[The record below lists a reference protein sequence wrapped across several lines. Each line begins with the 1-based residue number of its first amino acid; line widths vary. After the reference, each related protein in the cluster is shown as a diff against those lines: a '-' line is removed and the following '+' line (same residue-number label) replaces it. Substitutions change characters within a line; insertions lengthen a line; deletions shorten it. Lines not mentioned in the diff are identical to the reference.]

1 MPPAFLQENGSDRTI
16 LSQPSMDLVIA
27 LLDSNLEPPNQ
38 NILVRLTSAL
48 SACAQL
54 GTLTTSQ
61 RIWAIRKMHKLLM
74 LKLAPKP
81 LDPALNVFLTPLI
94 DCLLKQ
100 YEFEESHVRSGIQLM
115 HSDYLKT
122 LAALACDMQLDTLL
136 VSSDMQK
143 WSWFRRYCSAVRVAQ
158 SIIYRTPLPI
168 SFCAEVRKKIVEM
181 SPTTLIPPIMDTS
194 IHSTASNNSSNAQ
207 ISTTSAPA
215 ALNLSHN
222 ESMHSATSS
231 DGKLIQ
237 IRINFNVDYEFSIL
251 SILSEP
257 HHEGQLPQYLDHVV
271 FKSQHDRQLL
281 QWLNNRPE
289 DWSLSWGGATVIY
302 GFGHNHRGQLGGLEG
317 MKNFIDGQVIL
328 IL

>member
-27 LLDSNLEPPNQ
+27 VLDSNLEPPNQ
-38 NILVRLTSAL
+38 NILLRLASAL

-54 GTLTTSQ
+54 NTLTTSQ

-81 LDPALNVFLTPLI
+81 LDPSLNAFLTPLI

-136 VSSDMQK
+136 VNSDMQK

-158 SIIYRTPLPI
+158 SIIQRTPFPA

-181 SPTTLIPPIMDTS
+181 SPTTQISSAMDTS
-194 IHSTASNNSSNAQ
+194 TQSTASNNSSNAQ
-207 ISTTSAPA
+207 ISSNSAPA
-215 ALNLSHN
+215 VLNPPQIHSN
-222 ESMHSATSS
+222 ESIHSATSS
-231 DGKLIQ
+231 EGNASYCKFRLNLLKPCFVIKLQ
-237 IRINFNVDYEFSIL
+237 ITKKVSYHNIWIIRCSKFN
-251 SILSEP
+251 
-257 HHEGQLPQYLDHVV
+257 
-271 FKSQHDRQLL
+271 
-281 QWLNNRPE
+281 
-289 DWSLSWGGATVIY
+289 T
-302 GFGHNHRGQLGGLEG
+302 
-317 MKNFIDGQVIL
+317 IDSYCNG
-328 IL
+328 

>member
-27 LLDSNLEPPNQ
+27 VLDSNLEPPNQ
-38 NILVRLTSAL
+38 NILLRLTSAL
-48 SACAQL
+48 SQCAQL
-54 GTLTTSQ
+54 NTLTTSQ

-81 LDPALNVFLTPLI
+81 LDPSLNVFLTPLI

-136 VSSDMQK
+136 VNSDMQK

-158 SIIYRTPLPI
+158 SIIYRTPFPA

-181 SPTTLIPPIMDTS
+181 SPATQMPSAAMGMDTS
-194 IHSTASNNSSNAQ
+194 TQSTASNNSSNAQ
-207 ISTTSAPA
+207 ISTNSAPA
-215 ALNLSHN
+215 VLNLPQHSN
-222 ESMHSATSS
+222 ESIHSATSS
-231 DGKLIQ
+231 DG
-237 IRINFNVDYEFSIL
+237 NFVN
-251 SILSEP
+251 
-257 HHEGQLPQYLDHVV
+257 
-271 FKSQHDRQLL
+271 
-281 QWLNNRPE
+281 
-289 DWSLSWGGATVIY
+289 IY
-302 GFGHNHRGQLGGLEG
+302 CRFH
-317 MKNFIDGQVIL
+317 
-328 IL
+328 

>member
-16 LSQPSMDLVIA
+16 LAQPSMDLVIA
-27 LLDSNLEPPNQ
+27 LLDSNLDPPNQ
-38 NILVRLTSAL
+38 NILLRLASAL
-48 SACAQL
+48 STCAQL
-54 GTLTTSQ
+54 STLTTSQ
-61 RIWAIRKMHKLLM
+61 RIWAIRKMHRLLM

-81 LDPALNVFLTPLI
+81 LDPSLNVFLTPLI

-158 SIIYRTPLPI
+158 SIIYRTPLPAA
-168 SFCAEVRKKIVEM
+168 FCAEVRKKIVEM
-181 SPTTLIPPIMDTS
+181 SPTTTQMNAPLAMDTS
-194 IHSTASNNSSNAQ
+194 IQSIASNNSSNAQ
-207 ISTTSAPA
+207 LSSNSAPA
-215 ALNLSHN
+215 VLLPPQQYNT
-222 ESMHSATSS
+222 ESIHSATSS
-231 DGKLIQ
+231 EGNENTNSSVTFECSNSSYKLIFFL
-237 IRINFNVDYEFSIL
+237 IADT
-251 SILSEP
+251 
-257 HHEGQLPQYLDHVV
+257 HDGHLPMYLDHTV
-271 FKSQHDRQLL
+271 FKPQHDRQLL

-302 GFGHNHRGQLGGLEG
+302 GWGHNHRGQLGGLEG
-317 MKNFIDGQVIL
+317 NVEK
-328 IL
+328 